1 MFNGALSGVDFSIYK
16 SFVSLIF
23 TEPRWWNM
31 REDSDQWMRIQTD
44 GIIWVAHYFLNF
56 IFSLF
61 SPSSANQLQF
71 PHSLHFQEIT
81 FCGIYEIISDSEDTT
96 CGSTSS
102 SLTSHAFRMI
112 SSKCLWIKND
122 KMILIQQQLKS
133 RSYQYGFT
141 SC

>member
-1 MFNGALSGVDFSIYK
+1 MNEDPNRWHNLSG
-16 SFVSLIF
+16 SLFFKLYIF
-23 TEPRWWNM
+23 T
-31 REDSDQWMRIQTD
+31 
-44 GIIWVAHYFLNF
+44 
-56 IFSLF
+56 F

-112 SSKCLWIKND
+112 SSKCL
-122 KMILIQQQLKS
+122 
-133 RSYQYGFT
+133 
-141 SC
+141 